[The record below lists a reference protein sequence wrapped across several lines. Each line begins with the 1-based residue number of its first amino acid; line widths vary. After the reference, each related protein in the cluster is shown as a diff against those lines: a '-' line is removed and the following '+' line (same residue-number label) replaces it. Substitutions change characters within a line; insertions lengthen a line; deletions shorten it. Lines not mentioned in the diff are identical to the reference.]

1 MCLLELNLMAARYP
15 SNNISEIEPTISRN
29 WDLNDAN
36 RLAQLYT
43 WRLLWCRRFCV
54 RYTHVLC
61 NRVLKLC
68 YLSEITYFYGCS
80 GRSVNKLFYQHVVII
95 LYLDSLKKR
104 FINKF
109 TSCLIFSRS
118 SVLFLD
124 LVYVVFISTIWS
136 QPLHIGHVPSILSIP
151 RLTITITAKCSE
163 NM

>member
-43 WRLLWCRRFCV
+43 WRLLWCRWFCEI
-54 RYTHVLC
+54 YTHVLR

-80 GRSVNKLFYQHVVII
+80 GRSVNKLFYQRVVII
-95 LYLDSLKKR
+95 LY
-104 FINKF
+104 FG
-109 TSCLIFSRS
+109 
-118 SVLFLD
+118 FLEEK
-124 LVYVVFISTIWS
+124 I
-136 QPLHIGHVPSILSIP
+136 H
-151 RLTITITAKCSE
+151 K
-163 NM
+163 